1 MKAIKKKLSL
11 LVVVALLFG
20 VVNVPLSVSASEL
33 QREDVSTEDTM
44 VEVVVLSDED
54 IMPAS
59 SGTNYFSKIT
69 SKLNSLNG
77 ATASSNLSSGSCSG
91 TTRSIT
97 KVTAYCRVS
106 SGSSNFNLVITSP
119 ENTVVTQSC
128 GTSSTTYTLTGF
140 NGEDPKGTWN
150 VGVAS
155 KGTVSTVTVTLKVY
169 YSYE

>member
-1 MKAIKKKLSL
+1 MKSIKKKLSL
-11 LVVVALLFG
+11 LVAVALLFG

-33 QREDVSTEDTM
+33 QREDVSTDDTM

-97 KVTAYCRVS
+97 KVTVYCRVS
-106 SGSSNFNLVITSP
+106 SGSSSFDLVVTSP
-119 ENTVVTQSC
+119 EKTVVTQSC

-150 VGVAS
+150 VGIS
-155 KGTVSTVTVTLKVY
+155 SNGTVSTVTATLKVY